1 MARIHS
7 NIVTQGLSGQIGQQV
22 VFKRYGKKTVVSR
35 YPDMSNVKPSKK
47 QKKEQ
52 NHFAEAVAYAQSIN
66 NDPIKKAIYAKKVKQ
81 GQTVFNFAIREFLL
95 RKKA

>member
-7 NIVTQGLSGQIGQQV
+7 NIITQGLSGQIGQQV

-35 YPDMSNVKPSKK
+35 YPDMSKVKPSKK

-52 NHFAEAVAYAQSIN
+52 MKALVMGNMIDQNASADENEEYGSFASSQSG
-66 NDPIKKAIYAKKVKQ
+66 DLDD
-81 GQTVFNFAIREFLL
+81 RLL
-95 RKKA
+95 ID